1 MTVRERARKH
11 NDGPDHGVSGWKMI
25 VALVILAATAIVT
38 LWMTGSVEAT
48 VVIMGLLLLPL
59 GVFVAPARG

>member
-25 VALVILAATAIVT
+25 VALVILAATAIVV
-38 LWMTGSVEAT
+38 LWLTGSVSEAT
-48 VVIMGLLLLPL
+48 AIVMLMLLAL
-59 GVFVAPARG
+59 GVRERD